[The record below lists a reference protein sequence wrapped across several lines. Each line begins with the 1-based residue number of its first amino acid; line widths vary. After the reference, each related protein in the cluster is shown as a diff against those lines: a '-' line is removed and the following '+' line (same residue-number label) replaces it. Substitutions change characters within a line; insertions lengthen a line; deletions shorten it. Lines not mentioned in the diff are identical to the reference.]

1 MTTRVYKEPVKGY
14 GVGTEAFLDSRE
26 GLIPCVV
33 EKIDG
38 RDITVYFTD
47 EDHHHW
53 SGMTKNVWKGRTET
67 FSSTMI
73 VPRKAVRNGR
83 IGFYRWEA

>member
-1 MTTRVYKEPVKGY
+1 MTSARRDAANTY
-14 GVGTEAFLDSRE
+14 GVGTAAFLDSRE
-26 GLIPCVV
+26 GLIPCEVLA
-33 EKIDG
+33 IDG
-38 RDITVYFTD
+38 RRITVAFTD
-47 EDHHHW
+47 EPHHHW

-83 IGFYRWEA
+83 IGFYRWGG